1 MYARGAKKRHNCTW
15 GGCARSV
22 QCFSA
27 LRPGE
32 RGTTAAPTSEIEDSL
47 KNLHRSCYRASFL
60 EELVVVKT
68 CLQSTFKAWG
78 APKRLGNTAQ
88 TLLLPPAKTTW
99 SDSNGRYGLQMII
112 YTKNISVEKLA
123 PPSLSRAADAKH
135 NYKKQLLESH
145 RHPLSLGSLKMLRS
159 VHASD
164 GTQCNTIVV
173 RIACA
178 VPSDEFDRIRR
189 AVDINDPIRSA
200 PSLENVCSGA
210 YLGGSSYLLMPRL
223 DETGTLYQ
231 QRATCPSSMTVSE
244 QPAQFCVGE
253 CLHACTCGSTR
264 THRPGGNGRPGTRN
278 RRKACTPL

>member
-1 MYARGAKKRHNCTW
+1 M
-15 GGCARSV
+15 
-22 QCFSA
+22 
-27 LRPGE
+27 
-32 RGTTAAPTSEIEDSL
+32 
-47 KNLHRSCYRASFL
+47 
-60 EELVVVKT
+60 VVKT

-112 YTKNISVEKLA
+112 YTRNISVEKLA
-123 PPSLSRAADAKH
+123 PPSLSRAADANTQLQKATIGESQTPFVTRVSKKAQECTQAMVH
-135 NYKKQLLESH
+135 NVIQLSYESH
-145 RHPLSLGSLKMLRS
+145 ALFQATNSIEFGEQSTLMILSDLPHLWR
-159 VHASD
+159 
-164 GTQCNTIVV
+164 T
-173 RIACA
+173 
-178 VPSDEFDRIRR
+178 F
-189 AVDINDPIRSA
+189 
-200 PSLENVCSGA
+200 CSGA

-231 QRATCPSSMTVSE
+231 QRATCPYSMTVSE

-264 THRPGGNGRPGTRN
+264 THRPGGNGRPGTRK